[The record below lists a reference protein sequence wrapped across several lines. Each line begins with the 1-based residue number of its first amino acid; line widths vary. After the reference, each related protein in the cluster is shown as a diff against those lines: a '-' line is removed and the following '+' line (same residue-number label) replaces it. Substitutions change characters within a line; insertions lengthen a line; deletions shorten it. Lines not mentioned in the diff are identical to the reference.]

1 MIKYPQGQGSAE
13 YIARIFKTQGSV
25 FPFALR
31 VALPCALLCGLL
43 KWFSRQ
49 GHVADLTSWLDDPKT
64 IMRESQAWS
73 GFSFLVGFLVV
84 FRTSQAY
91 TRFWDGCTATYK
103 MRAEWFDACSAL
115 IAFCRISKA
124 DSKLVNEFQQTLV
137 RLFSMLHAVA
147 LAEVEDCNHNKVENV
162 TAFKFELMDAEGI
175 DAASLLTIKESGAK
189 VELVYQWIQLLIVE
203 NIEKGVL
210 SIPPPILSR
219 CFQELANGMV
229 EYHEALKLSTVPFPF
244 PYAQTCEF
252 LLLLHW
258 LIAPFVV
265 CSWTSHPAWASIF
278 CFVQVFILWALN
290 AIADEIE
297 NPFGMDAND
306 LDASAMQLEIN
317 RQLNLLIA
325 DATQTVPRLSPHAA
339 CFAADDEED
348 PIPYA
353 KSFADIWSHLEISN
367 TRMSIGSLHSLQKKN
382 EPKTFGS
389 FCGAGID
396 IENHPDHQDIPNFLE
411 SQTHP
416 AGIRSVS
423 RTTPRSQVSV
433 IATVPQE
440 TCQDGQD
447 HRHAKISRPVPET
460 RHSPRIP
467 IPEAEESVVYDL
479 CLVNTV
485 NVDIPHTSQS
495 SKTPEPRPSSQ
506 KMLHRG
512 PSRQPTNGMDE

>member
-265 CSWTSHPAWASIF
+265 CSWTSHPAWAAIF

-290 AIADEIE
+290 AIAVEIE
-297 NPFGMDAND
+297 NPFGADAND
-306 LDASAMQLEIN
+306 LDSQATQLEIN
-317 RQLNLLIA
+317 HHLSLLV
-325 DATQTVPRLSPHAA
+325 DPLTSKVPLLSARA
-339 CFAADDEED
+339 SCFMTDED
-348 PIPYA
+348 VTRS
-353 KSFADIWSHLEISN
+353 KSFAEVWSHIKSES
-367 TRMSIGSLHSLQKKN
+367 SSLNGDTTARTEVPLV
-382 EPKTFGS
+382 
-389 FCGAGID
+389 ID
-396 IENHPDHQDIPNFLE
+396 LALHRPDNIRHHGCLGLHDKPN
-411 SQTHP
+411 
-416 AGIRSVS
+416 GIRSAS
-423 RTTPRSQVSV
+423 KETSDSQASS
-433 IATVPQE
+433 IP
-440 TCQDGQD
+440 
-447 HRHAKISRPVPET
+447 KISDAQLRDAPNKHQTQISGRLSTPSHSTTIPNDMAKET
-460 RHSPRIP
+460 R
-467 IPEAEESVVYDL
+467 VVFNQ
-479 CLVNTV
+479 CPVNTV
-485 NVDIPHTSQS
+485 HLGIPSENASTTQ
-495 SKTPEPRPSSQ
+495 EPKPSLQ

-512 PSRQPTNGMDE
+512 SSCQPTR